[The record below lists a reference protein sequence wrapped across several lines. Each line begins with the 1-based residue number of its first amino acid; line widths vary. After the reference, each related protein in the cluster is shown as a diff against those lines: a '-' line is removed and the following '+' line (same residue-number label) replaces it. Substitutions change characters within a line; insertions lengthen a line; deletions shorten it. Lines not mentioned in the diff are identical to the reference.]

1 MKTNTKKTISAALA
15 LILASAILTTG
26 CGKAEEADAS
36 IADTSCSEESFYSEE
51 ASAETEEAIISAAL
65 TRAELEAKNTWN
77 ETQISEVM
85 YTTQACF
92 SRKVPT
98 AGAETVSKYTKGT
111 KVTVVAA
118 TDTGYYKLKD
128 GSFIHSSF
136 LSDTKP
142 GAATTTVDEDI
153 DEIFDDDNTTT
164 TKKSSTTK
172 KTTAQTTK
180 KNSSETT
187 KKTSKT
193 TKKTTTDKTSTS
205 SSSSVTYNVDYKTK
219 YVYKQLPSDEK
230 QLYANIVEAAKS
242 FKSKVAVPEGLSVN
256 QTIKTYVNVINQE
269 PELFWLPRAIPV
281 NINGYLSIK
290 YVYTADQAAEIQT
303 ALDKNVKTILN
314 TVDQYKST
322 FSKIKVIYDWVVL
335 NSNFSTSDSED
346 TCSIKNG
353 LTKGADLQCAGY
365 ARTMQYLFDLAG
377 IRSVVIIGKNPEG
390 TTHAWNKV
398 YCDNGY
404 YVIDATWGDP
414 INEHNEDY
422 IRYNYFLVPDAWVKN
437 DHLNPNTYFR
447 SNGVTIHLFDEPA
460 CTKTSANY
468 YKVYNKEFSSY
479 KDAMAGMKAE
489 LAANI
494 KTGTVATTIRVTSKD
509 IWDKMNTN
517 DSFRELQNYAKA
529 QGKNVKKL
537 SRLKAYGE
545 GTYVVQYDIF
555 YK

>member
-1 MKTNTKKTISAALA
+1 MKMNTKKTISAALA
-15 LILASAILTTG
+15 LILSAAFLTTG
-26 CGKAEEADAS
+26 CGKTEEADVS
-36 IADTSCSEESFYSEE
+36 IADASYSEESFYSEE
-51 ASAETEEAIISAAL
+51 ISAETEEVIVSAAL

-77 ETQISEVM
+77 ETQINEIM

-92 SRKVPT
+92 SRKVPA

-142 GAATTTVDEDI
+142 GAVTTAAAND
-153 DEIFDDDNTTT
+153 DEIFDDEETTT

-172 KTTAQTTK
+172 KTT
-180 KNSSETT
+180 
-187 KKTSKT
+187 
-193 TKKTTTDKTSTS
+193 KKTTTTSKTNTS
-205 SSSSVTYNVDYKTK
+205 SSSSVTYNIDHKTK

-230 QLYANIVEAAKS
+230 QLYANIVEAAKN

-269 PELFWLPRAIPV
+269 PELFWLPRAIPI
-281 NINGYLSIK
+281 NINGSLNIK
-290 YVYTADQAAEIQT
+290 YVYTADQVAEIQP

-314 TVDQYKST
+314 TVNQYKST
-322 FSKIKVIYDWVVL
+322 FSKIKAIYDWIVL

-365 ARTMQYLFDLAG
+365 ARTMQYLFDLSG
-377 IRSVVIIGKNPEG
+377 IQSVVIIGKNPEG

-404 YVIDATWGDP
+404 YIIDATWGDP
-414 INEHNEDY
+414 INKHGEDY
-422 IRYNYFLVPDAWVKN
+422 IRYNFFLVPDSWVKN
-437 DHLNPNTYFR
+437 DHLSPNTYFR
-447 SNGVTIHLFDEPA
+447 SNGVTIKLFDEPS

-479 KDAMAGMKAE
+479 DAAIAGMKAE
-489 LAANI
+489 IDAAI
-494 KTGTVATTIRVTSKD
+494 KSGSVATTIRVTDSKL
-509 IWDKMNTN
+509 WDKMN
-517 DSFRELQNYAKA
+517 SKAAFRELQNYAKSKSKKV
-529 QGKNVKKL
+529 QKL
-537 SRLKAYGE
+537 SQLKKYNDGIM
-545 GTYVVQYDIF
+545 VIQYDII